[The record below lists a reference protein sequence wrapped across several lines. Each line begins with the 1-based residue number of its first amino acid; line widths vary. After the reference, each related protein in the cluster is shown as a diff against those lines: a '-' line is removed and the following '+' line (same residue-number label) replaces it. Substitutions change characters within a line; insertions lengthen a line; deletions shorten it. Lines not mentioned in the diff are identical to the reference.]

1 MIQPEDSAAVEVE
14 LVGDLK
20 AELERLSGSKVR
32 VTGTRT
38 EGGGLAVSHYEILEI
53 AGHVPVVG
61 VVEVQ
66 GSSVTLMTDAGE
78 TLSVQGAPELLTLD
92 GAKVWVILDSKG
104 AVTGYGIIRK
114 R

>member
-1 MIQPEDSAAVEVE
+1 MIQPEDSAGVEVE

-20 AELERLSGSKVR
+20 AELERLSGAVLR
-32 VTGTRT
+32 VAGTLND
-38 EGGGLAVSHYEILEI
+38 GGSLGVSRYEILEI

-61 VVEVQ
+61 RVEVR
-66 GSSVTLMTDAGE
+66 GSEVVLVSETGE
-78 TLSVQGAPELLTLD
+78 TLNIQDTEELEALD

-104 AVTGYGIIRK
+104 TVTGYGVIRK